1 VSSFLQFTLS
11 GATNGFVYVL
21 LALGWVIVYRVSG
34 IVNLT
39 QGNLLVLGGLTAV
52 TLAQNHAWPVWLA
65 MVAGVLAAGVTGGL
79 FDIVILQRARTN
91 NAITLIVMT
100 LGAAILAGELFEV
113 LFGVNPLI
121 MQSFLPTRPWSVGGA
136 SVQPVQVLVW
146 GVAIV
151 ALLVLTLFFE
161 TTITG
166 KALEAC
172 AQSSEGASLMG
183 ISVKRM
189 RVIAFTVGGLVSGLG
204 GVLLCTLV
212 PMTFSEGILLGA
224 KGLTVAILANWSYRY
239 VVVAGMFVA
248 LSEAYAVG
256 YIASQWEDIV
266 SMGLLVAVLLFR
278 ATNTSL
284 RSFLL
289 ARRERHLPLTVETAE
304 AA

>member
-1 VSSFLQFTLS
+1 MSSFLQFTL
-11 GATNGFVYVL
+11 GGVTNGFIYVL

-34 IVNLT
+34 IVNIA

-52 TLAQNHAWPVWLA
+52 TLQAHSWPVWLA
-65 MVAGVLAAGVTGGL
+65 MLAGVLAAGATGGL
-79 FDIVILQRARTN
+79 FDIVILRRARTN
-91 NAITLIVMT
+91 DVIALIVMT
-100 LGAAILAGELFEV
+100 LGAAILAEELFDV
-113 LFGVNPLI
+113 IFGVNPLI
-121 MQSFLPTRPWSVGGA
+121 MQSFLPTQPWTIGGVA
-136 SVQPVQVLVW
+136 IQPIDVLVW

-151 ALLVLTLFFE
+151 ALLALTLFFE

-172 AQSSEGASLMG
+172 AQSTEGATLMG
-183 ISVKRM
+183 ISAKRM
-189 RVIAFTVGGLVSGLG
+189 RVIAFTVGGLISGLG

-212 PMTFSEGILLGA
+212 PMSFSDGILLGA

-239 VVVAGMFVA
+239 VVVAGVFVG
-248 LSEAYAVG
+248 LGEAYAVG

-278 ATNTSL
+278 ATNVSL

-289 ARRERHLPLTVETAE
+289 ARRERRTPLAAQPVEVG
-304 AA
+304 